1 MPGAIIAP
9 FRCPHVGSA
18 FGFILVASIVEP
30 FMPSLVSHPDFA
42 FPVYHSLAACP
53 IKPGDGV
60 DAVDPWAR

>member
-30 FMPSLVSHPDFA
+30 FRPSLVSHPGFA
-42 FPVYHSLAACP
+42 F
-53 IKPGDGV
+53 
-60 DAVDPWAR
+60 

>member
-9 FRCPHVGSA
+9 FRCPHLGSA

-30 FMPSLVSHPDFA
+30 FTPSLVSHPDFA
-42 FPVYHSLAACP
+42 FPDYHSLAACP

-60 DAVDPWAR
+60 DAGDPWAR